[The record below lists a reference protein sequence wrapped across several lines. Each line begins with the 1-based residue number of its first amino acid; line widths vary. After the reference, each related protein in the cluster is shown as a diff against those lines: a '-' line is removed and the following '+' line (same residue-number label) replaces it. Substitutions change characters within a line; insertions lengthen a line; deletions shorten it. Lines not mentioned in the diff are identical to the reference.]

1 MCDVKLVEDSS
12 LMISTDLLTSMNLC
26 LKQEENGKEAALSLK
41 KRSLKKKKIMV
52 EIRTERLESS

>member
-12 LMISTDLLTSMNLC
+12 LMISMDLLKSMNLC

-52 EIRTERLESS
+52 KIRTESLESS